1 MYVAIDCDS
10 IFRVRI
16 QRGEE
21 RLTVVLDET
30 VVQYKCIIGE
40 LLTERLLSFL
50 TLDDEEIIDQEIT
63 EMFIPYAEYDQALN
77 DSTVTEHL
85 YNTVLTL
92 FSMVRQILTRI
103 AVNAERNFDP
113 TKDVVKKGFW
123 LGYTFIVEIDV
134 NKNLTN

>member
-21 RLTVVLDET
+21 RFTVVLDET

-77 DSTVTEHL
+77 DPTVTERL

-103 AVNAERNFDP
+103 AVNDKRNFDP

-134 NKNLTN
+134 NENLTN

>member
-1 MYVAIDCDS
+1 MHVAIDCDN

-16 QRGEE
+16 QRGKESF
-21 RLTVVLDET
+21 TIALDES
-30 VVQYKCIIGE
+30 VIQYKCVIGE
-40 LLTERLLSFL
+40 LVSERLLSFL

-77 DSTVTEHL
+77 DPVVTERL
-85 YNTVLTL
+85 YDTVLTL
-92 FSMVRQILTRI
+92 FTMVRHTLLRI
-103 AVNAERNFDP
+103 AVNDERNFDP

-134 NKNLTN
+134 NENVTN

>member
-21 RLTVVLDET
+21 RFTVVLDET

-77 DSTVTEHL
+77 DPTVTERL

-103 AVNAERNFDP
+103 AVKDKRNFDP

-134 NKNLTN
+134 LEN